1 MSGRDNR
8 NVAQHN
14 NKYMRSQCWHKHA
27 TVCVMCMYVRSYVFI
42 YAFSFSICICTYIC
56 RCVCVFRLLVPAS
69 VAITYALIH
78 ERFLA
83 VCTKTPGSPSSAL
96 ALSSFTYAYV
106 YNNRIFAY
114 VRVCVL
120 HFQCSP
126 CCCTLRVAFASHL
139 FCWNFIFTRIF
150 YFSYSQFAYFVLHS
164 TLFSPASATFHLYTC
179 TLRLYWPPCPWHM
192 LLSACNGLLTVFLHS
207 CFVHKISRLSPHLFY
222 PGFVSVRYYY
232 TCINIEGY
240 AYIYMYIY
248 SSSFIHTYKLILLL
262 QKLSEQ
268 TSSHLAKY

>member
-150 YFSYSQFAYFVLHS
+150 YFSYSQFPS
-164 TLFSPASATFHLYTC
+164 LFCIPHFSRRHQPLFTC
-179 TLRLYWPPCPWHM
+179 THALC
-192 LLSACNGLLTVFLHS
+192 ACIG
-207 CFVHKISRLSPHLFY
+207 
-222 PGFVSVRYYY
+222 
-232 TCINIEGY
+232 
-240 AYIYMYIY
+240 
-248 SSSFIHTYKLILLL
+248 
-262 QKLSEQ
+262 
-268 TSSHLAKY
+268 HLALGIRFSQHATVC